1 MEISACS
8 PSVAADATSKGGQ
21 NSSQSPS
28 VCVDAASE
36 WEVPFLSAHNTEATK
51 PQNHREPQNT
61 APGQELSKQRT
72 GETGGREETD
82 DNANTKLN

>member
-36 WEVPFLSAHNTEATK
+36 WEVPFLSAH
-51 PQNHREPQNT
+51 REPQNT